1 MGAQCRSRPRLFGM
15 GRRLRYEFTVTEAA
29 DRHSHAHSMDGHVL
43 GQIGLHWPEEGDPC
57 GEGLHLHIS
66 PLLLEPDGHI
76 DFGVLGVFLDMAGS
90 QASQSRPFVHADI
103 SIQRIAR
110 PRGEKVFI
118 NARALRAGKRT
129 SIVQVEAFDELGTRI
144 ADSTQQISYRTLDGV
159 DAEAASGRS
168 AEIRRQFRAS
178 FDGECKLAGRLHDII
193 GLSEG
198 TADDGSPY
206 WTMPSGEA
214 SQNGF
219 GGLHGGV
226 AFDLVTDA
234 AVGGAS
240 RQLGPVRANGALLR
254 YLAPASV
261 GPFRAVPIVM
271 VEDDEVAF
279 VRVEVFD
286 DGQDA
291 KLCIVGEVHVAVL
304 RDPVT

>member
-1 MGAQCRSRPRLFGM
+1 
-15 GRRLRYEFTVTEAA
+15 
-29 DRHSHAHSMDGHVL
+29 MDGHVL
-43 GQIGLHWPEEGDPC
+43 GQIGLHWPESGDPC

-66 PLLLEPDGHI
+66 PLLLEPDGHV

-90 QASQSRPFVHADI
+90 QASQMRPFVHADI

-110 PRGEKVFI
+110 PQGEKVFI
-118 NARALRAGKRT
+118 SARALREGKRT
-129 SIVQVEAFDELGTRI
+129 SVVQVEAFDELGTRV
-144 ADSTQQISYRTLDGV
+144 ADSTQQISYRTFDGADT
-159 DAEAASGRS
+159 DAVSERS
-168 AEIRRQFRAS
+168 AEMRRQFRAS
-178 FDGECKLAGRLHDII
+178 FDGRCRLAGRLHDII
-193 GLSEG
+193 GLTEG
-198 TADDGSPY
+198 AAADGSPY

-240 RQLGPVRANGALLR
+240 KRLGPVRANGALLR
-254 YLAPASV
+254 YLAPATA
-261 GPFRAVPIVM
+261 GPFRAVPTVM

-279 VRVEVFD
+279 VRVDVFD

-291 KLCIVGEVHVAVL
+291 RLCIVGEVHVAL
-304 RDPVT
+304 MR

>member
-118 NARALRAGKRT
+118 NARALAR
-129 SIVQVEAFDELGTRI
+129 
-144 ADSTQQISYRTLDGV
+144 
-159 DAEAASGRS
+159 
-168 AEIRRQFRAS
+168 RAS
-178 FDGECKLAGRLHDII
+178 ARR
-193 GLSEG
+193 S
-198 TADDGSPY
+198 
-206 WTMPSGEA
+206 
-214 SQNGF
+214 
-219 GGLHGGV
+219 
-226 AFDLVTDA
+226 
-234 AVGGAS
+234 S
-240 RQLGPVRANGALLR
+240 RSRR
-254 YLAPASV
+254 STSSAPASPTAPSRSPTARSTESTRRPRP
-261 GPFRAVPIVM
+261 G
-271 VEDDEVAF
+271 
-279 VRVEVFD
+279 VRPRSAGSSGRRSTGSASSP
-286 DGQDA
+286 DG
-291 KLCIVGEVHVAVL
+291 CTTSSG
-304 RDPVT
+304 